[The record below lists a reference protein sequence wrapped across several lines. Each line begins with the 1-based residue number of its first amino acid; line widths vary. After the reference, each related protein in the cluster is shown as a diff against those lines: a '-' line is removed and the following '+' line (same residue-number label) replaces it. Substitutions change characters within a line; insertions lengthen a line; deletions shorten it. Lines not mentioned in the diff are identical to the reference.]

1 MRARARII
9 DIREGLEFRMARY
22 YPTGEDQWLADRRG
36 PARLV
41 LSDGSAWEVSG
52 ADIDKIAHWIRYSTM
67 EVGEIEIAGRSVYVL
82 INKSFGTQVRAKFL
96 GTADEAGAA

>member
-1 MRARARII
+1 
-9 DIREGLEFRMARY
+9 
-22 YPTGEDQWLADRRG
+22 
-36 PARLV
+36 
-41 LSDGSAWEVSG
+41 VSG

-67 EVGEIEIAGRSVYVL
+67 EVGEIEIAGRPVYVL